1 MIRDSRADGPRLQPL
16 SYPVLFRHESEPEP
30 TYQALQTTPLDY
42 IEIRSPEDAIRQII
56 QLQENPGL
64 YRRMAENARMRA
76 WQFTID
82 RIAAQYRDVLA
93 GPVAEGFSSWSEQ
106 PVLWKSLVR
115 PIPLRCASSA
125 TDS

>member
-1 MIRDSRADGPRLQPL
+1 MIRDSRADGPKLQPL
-16 SYPVLFRHESEPEP
+16 SYSVLSRHESEPEP
-30 TYQALQTTPLDY
+30 AYQALQTTPLDY
-42 IEIRSPEDAIRQII
+42 IEIRSPEDAIRQIS
-56 QLQENPGL
+56 QLKENPEL

-76 WQFTID
+76 RQFTID
-82 RIAAQYRDVLA
+82 RIAAQWCEVLA

-115 PIPLRCASSA
+115 PIPLRRPSSA